1 MFSYTSLIS
10 SHVSIVKNQ
19 QKWYVQINFPELQY
33 PVHVIYHFNRAVFF
47 FLIGWWNLPE
57 ICVQR
62 NGRLMADD
70 PDSWSIPAEGT
81 KDSDVEKCDS
91 CEDGDS
97 ATGCWS
103 SWVCVRWFFALEM
116 GNPPDMWNQYLYVSG
131 WWFGTFFTFPYIGNV
146 IIPTDFHI
154 FQRGRSTTNQVYIY
168 IFKFIYHLVI

>member
-47 FLIGWWNLPE
+47 FLNLAGEICRKFVSSPE
-57 ICVQR
+57 I

-81 KDSDVEKCDS
+81 KDSDLEKCDS

-103 SWVCVRWFFALEM
+103 S
-116 GNPPDMWNQYLYVSG
+116 
-131 WWFGTFFTFPYIGNV
+131 
-146 IIPTDFHI
+146 
-154 FQRGRSTTNQVYIY
+154 
-168 IFKFIYHLVI
+168 